1 MKLNKNSISA
11 KLFRWFYGTTELP
24 TNLCPYFWKLVM
36 AYVFAIPLFIISIPS
51 ILPYSIIDKD
61 TCNESLGS
69 RILMGFIYWFILFL
83 LIIALTPIM
92 LFWHTPHK
100 DSLLETLIEIGV
112 FIWMLGLIF
121 GFAWFIEYLKEK
133 SLERKWERGNLPKK
147 EKRSNIIV
155 EMVKATYYK
164 YCPKIDWN

>member
-1 MKLNKNSISA
+1 MKLNKNSISV
-11 KLFRWFYGTTELP
+11 KLFRWFYGTSELP

-36 AYVFAIPLFIISIPS
+36 AYVFVIPVFITT
-51 ILPYSIIDKD
+51 LPYIIIDKD
-61 TCNESLGS
+61 SCNESPGN
-69 RILMGFIYWFILFL
+69 RIWMCIICWLILFS
-83 LIIALTPIM
+83 LITALTPIM
-92 LFWHTPHK
+92 LFWYTPDK

-164 YCPKIDWN
+164 YCPKIDWD

>member
-11 KLFRWFYGTTELP
+11 KLFRWFYGTRELP

-36 AYVFAIPLFIISIPS
+36 AYVFAIPLFIIT
-51 ILPYSIIDKD
+51 LPYAIIDKD
-61 TCNESLGS
+61 SCNESLGN
-69 RILMGFIYWFILFL
+69 RIWVGFVCWFILSL
-83 LIIALTPIM
+83 LIAALSLIM
-92 LFWHTPHK
+92 LFWYTPVK
-100 DSLLETLIEIGV
+100 GSFLEILIEIGI
-112 FIWMLGLIF
+112 FTWLTGLII
-121 GFAWFIEYLKEK
+121 GVMWFIHHLGEKIKE
-133 SLERKWERGNLPKK
+133 RRNLPKK

>member
-11 KLFRWFYGTTELP
+11 KLFRWFYGTSELP

-36 AYVFAIPLFIISIPS
+36 AYVFAIPLFIIP
-51 ILPYSIIDKD
+51 LPYVIIEKSSSI
-61 TCNESLGS
+61 ESLNS
-69 RILMGFIYWFILFL
+69 RIWGGFVCWVILFL
-83 LIIALTPIM
+83 LITALTPIM
-92 LFWHTPHK
+92 LFWHTPVK
-100 DSLLETLIEIGV
+100 DSFLEILIEIGI
-112 FIWMLGLIF
+112 FTWLTGLII
-121 GFAWFIEYLKEK
+121 GIMWFIHHLGEKIKE
-133 SLERKWERGNLPKK
+133 RRNLPKE

>member
-11 KLFRWFYGTTELP
+11 KLFRWFYGTSELP

-36 AYVFAIPLFIISIPS
+36 AYVFAIPLFIIP
-51 ILPYSIIDKD
+51 LPYVIIEKSSSI
-61 TCNESLGS
+61 ESLTS
-69 RILMGFIYWFILFL
+69 RIWGGFVCWVILFL
-83 LIIALTPIM
+83 LITALTPIM
-92 LFWHTPHK
+92 LFWHTPVK

-112 FIWMLGLIF
+112 FTWITGLII
-121 GFAWFIEYLKEK
+121 GIMWFIHHLGEKIKE
-133 SLERKWERGNLPKK
+133 RRNLPKE

-164 YCPKIDWN
+164 YCPKIDWD

>member
-11 KLFRWFYGTTELP
+11 KLFRWFYGTSELP

-36 AYVFAIPLFIISIPS
+36 AYVFAIPLFIIP
-51 ILPYSIIDKD
+51 LPYVIIEKSSSI
-61 TCNESLGS
+61 ESLNS
-69 RILMGFIYWFILFL
+69 RIWGGFVCWVILFL
-83 LIIALTPIM
+83 LITALTPIM
-92 LFWHTPHK
+92 LFWHTPVK

-112 FIWMLGLIF
+112 FTWITGLII
-121 GFAWFIEYLKEK
+121 GIMWFIHHLGEKIKE
-133 SLERKWERGNLPKK
+133 RRNLPKE

>member
-11 KLFRWFYGTTELP
+11 KLFRWFYSTRELP

-36 AYVFAIPLFIISIPS
+36 AYVFAIQLFIIT
-51 ILPYSIIDKD
+51 LPYAIIDKD
-61 TCNESLGS
+61 SCNESLGN
-69 RILMGFIYWFILFL
+69 RIYIGLFCWFILSL
-83 LIIALTPIM
+83 LIAALTPII
-92 LFWHTPHK
+92 LFWHTPVK
-100 DSLLETLIEIGV
+100 GSLLESLIHY
-112 FIWMLGLIF
+112 
-121 GFAWFIEYLKEK
+121 GFAVWAAGLFTGVMWFIHHLGEK
-133 SLERKWERGNLPKK
+133 IKERKRRNLPKE

>member
-11 KLFRWFYGTTELP
+11 KLFRWFYGTSELP

-36 AYVFAIPLFIISIPS
+36 AYVFAIPLFIIS
-51 ILPYSIIDKD
+51 LPYVIIDKD
-61 TCNESLGS
+61 SCNESLGS
-69 RILMGFIYWFILFL
+69 RIGLGFVCWFILFL
-83 LIIALTPIM
+83 LITALTPIM
-92 LFWHTPHK
+92 LFWYTPVE
-100 DSLLETLIEIGV
+100 DSSLEILIICGLLTWAVGLTIGV
-112 FIWMLGLIF
+112 M
-121 GFAWFIEYLKEK
+121 WFIHHLGEKIKE
-133 SLERKWERGNLPKK
+133 RRNLPKK

>member
-11 KLFRWFYGTTELP
+11 KLFRWFYGTSELP

-36 AYVFAIPLFIISIPS
+36 AYVFAIPLFIIS
-51 ILPYSIIDKD
+51 LPYVIIDKD
-61 TCNESLGS
+61 SCNESLGS
-69 RILMGFIYWFILFL
+69 RIGLGFVCWVILFL
-83 LIIALTPIM
+83 LITALTPIM
-92 LFWHTPHK
+92 LFWHTPVK

-112 FIWMLGLIF
+112 FTWITGLII
-121 GFAWFIEYLKEK
+121 GIMWFIHHLGEKIKE
-133 SLERKWERGNLPKK
+133 RRNLPKE

>member
-11 KLFRWFYGTTELP
+11 KLFRWFYRTSELP

-36 AYVFAIPLFIISIPS
+36 AYVFAIPVFIIS
-51 ILPYSIIDKD
+51 LPYVIVDKD
-61 TCNESLGS
+61 SHNESLGN
-69 RILMGFIYWFILFL
+69 RIGLGIVCWFGLFL
-83 LIIALTPIM
+83 LIAALSLIM
-92 LFWHTPHK
+92 LFWYTPVK
-100 DSLLETLIEIGV
+100 DSFLEILIEIG
-112 FIWMLGLIF
+112 ICTWLTGLTI
-121 GFAWFIEYLKEK
+121 GGMWFIHHLGEK
-133 SLERKWERGNLPKK
+133 IKERKRRNLPKE